1 MIHNDGPIILISLM
15 GPSFIKKVGDILN
28 KKKWWLRIGQYL
40 LDLTE
45 IYMPAL
51 TFCALFIAFMVQV
64 FYRYFLT
71 PLTWPLEFTLLMF
84 IWTTLFGACYAHRKN
99 EHVRFTMI
107 YDSVSPKG
115 KLWMRTIGNIMLL
128 VSFVIAF
135 VPTYRWIAFMSF
147 KKTNV
152 LKIPMNYAYSPFLV
166 FMVIMMGRFIFD
178 LYIDVIRY
186 RKGEF

>member
-1 MIHNDGPIILISLM
+1 M

-28 KKKWWLRIGQYL
+28 KKSWWQRAGIFL
-40 LDLTE
+40 LDSTE
-45 IYMPAL
+45 IYIPAL
-51 TFCALFIAFMVQV
+51 TFCLLFIVFMLQV
-64 FYRYFLT
+64 FYRYFLV

-115 KLWMRTIGNIMLL
+115 KWWMRVIGNILLL

-135 VPTYRWIAFMSF
+135 VPTYRWITFMSF

-166 FMVIMMGRFIFD
+166 FMVIMMGRFIYD
-178 LYIDVIRY
+178 LYIDIIRY
-186 RKGEF
+186 RKGEL

>member
-1 MIHNDGPIILISLM
+1 LDKKPWWKIAG
-15 GPSFIKKVGDILN
+15 SF
-28 KKKWWLRIGQYL
+28 L

-45 IYMPAL
+45 IYIPAF
-51 TFCALFIAFMVQV
+51 TFCLLFIVFMVQV
-64 FYRYFLT
+64 FYRYFLV

-84 IWTTLFGACYAHRKN
+84 IWTTLFGACYAHRRN

-107 YDSVSPKG
+107 YDSAKPKS
-115 KLWMRTIGNIMLL
+115 KWWMRIVGNIMLL
-128 VSFVIAF
+128 TSFVIAF
-135 VPTYRWIAFMSF
+135 MPTYRWIVFMSF

-166 FMVIMMGRFIFD
+166 FMIIMIGRFIVD
-178 LYIDVIRY
+178 IYVDIIRY